1 MTLRSCNIMGH
12 DISLTL
18 SRSLINEANERS
30 QQIKQ
35 LADNINQSSTWTIEQ
50 KQKQNKTKLVRV
62 LPPNMFDI

>member
-1 MTLRSCNIMGH
+1 MGH

-50 KQKQNKTKLVRV
+50 KQKHNKTKLVRV